1 MRSLW
6 VRYTY
11 EEWTSEKEQAEAAN
25 SDWLATS
32 SVSLGDAAVY
42 LLTRFF
48 IDDRARN
55 SKPA

>member
-25 SDWLATS
+25 SDWLAAS